1 MNLLFYNV
9 DNRLSNWLNLGTL
22 NTFAGETMK
31 SPKLSIKD
39 AANKLDLSP
48 QQVRNLC
55 RSGKIPSTRVGRTWV
70 LEENDVIEYFHNN
83 SCGDAKDQ
91 AFYKINNVFN
101 SCTVAEEQALYK
113 TNSAAN
119 TRSNPIALSFFSGAM
134 GLDLG
139 LERAGFETLLACEF
153 NNACRK
159 TIVRN
164 KPNIALLGDITL
176 HNADEIRRAAGLSK
190 NQDIDLVIGGPP
202 CQAFSTAGK
211 RQGFSDVR
219 GNVLLTFLERI
230 IELRPKFAVI
240 ENVRG
245 ILSAPLVHRPHIE
258 RGQDF
263 PPLTPDEDK
272 GGALMHI
279 LNILKGA
286 GYGVSFNL
294 YNAANFGSPQKRER
308 VIIVC
313 SRDGNKLPYLTPTH
327 SENGEFGLPRWRTF
341 REAIKGLSKQGH
353 HHLSFP
359 EKRLAYYRMLRPGQ
373 YWKDLPANLQKK
385 ALGASYFAGGGKT
398 GFLRRLA
405 WDKPSPTL
413 VTHPAMP
420 ATDLAHPTED
430 RPLSVEEYKRLQ
442 EFPDDWIIEG
452 SLVEQYKQIGNAV
465 PISLGRAVGRLLID
479 YMNGKKIS
487 TLSKFQYS
495 RYVNTDEVNWKKEFE
510 KRSAPPLF

>member
-1 MNLLFYNV
+1 
-9 DNRLSNWLNLGTL
+9 
-22 NTFAGETMK
+22 MK
-31 SPKLSIKD
+31 STKYSVKD
-39 AANKLDLSP
+39 AAIKLALSP

-55 RSGKIPSTRVGRTWV
+55 RGGKMPSTRVGHTWV
-70 LEENDVIEYFHNN
+70 LEENDVIDYFHKN
-83 SCGDAKDQ
+83 SCGVAKDQ
-91 AFYKINNVFN
+91 AFYKTNNAAN
-101 SCTVAEEQALYK
+101 SSVVAEDKALYK
-113 TNSAAN
+113 TNNAAN
-119 TRSNPIALSFFSGAM
+119 SQSNPIALSFFSGAM

-139 LERAGFETLLACEF
+139 LERAGFEVLLACEF

-159 TIVRN
+159 TILRN
-164 KPNIALLGDITL
+164 KPNIALLGDIAM
-176 HNADEIRRAAGLSK
+176 HDAAEIRRTVGLSK
-190 NQDIDLVIGGPP
+190 NQEIDLVIGGPP
-202 CQAFSTAGK
+202 CQAFSTAGN
-211 RQGFSDVR
+211 RQGFADDR

-245 ILSAPLVHRPHIE
+245 ILSAPLLHRPHIE

-263 PPLTPDEDK
+263 PPLTPDEEK
-272 GGALMHI
+272 GGALMYI
-279 LNILKGA
+279 LDILKKA

-313 SRDGNKLPYLTPTH
+313 SRNGKKLPHLIPTH
-327 SENGEFGLPRWRTF
+327 SENGEFGLPKWRTF
-341 REAIKGLSKQGH
+341 REAIRGLPKQGH

-359 EKRLAYYRMLRPGQ
+359 EKRLVYYRMLKPGQ
-373 YWKDLPANLQKK
+373 YWRDLPEDLQKK

-430 RPLSVEEYKRLQ
+430 RPLSIEEYRSLQ

-465 PISLGRAVGRLLID
+465 PASLGQAVGTLIIN
-479 YMNGKKIS
+479 YINGNKI
-487 TLSKFQYS
+487 KQYPDFPYS
-495 RYVNTDEVNWKKEFE
+495 RYINTDEVRWENEF
-510 KRSAPPLF
+510 KSRSSKQAKHNQLALAI